1 MTDTSEPLSVGGFH
15 GADERIVTD
24 DLGGSSVDYVREVVE
39 LDRKE
44 AMRLLASVDYGRVV
58 FTQRALPAIRPVN
71 HLVDGD
77 RVIVRSRLSSTVS
90 AVVGSGTNAGVVVAY
105 QADGLDPDRRLGW
118 SVVVTGLASTVTD
131 PKQRARYEQLLH
143 PWVSL
148 AMDTVIAI
156 DAEIVTGIRIVDGHP
171 PANDH
176 IGSPTRFTN
185 RCRRRTG

>member
-1 MTDTSEPLSVGGFH
+1 VDTSEPLSVRDST
-15 GADERIVTD
+15 APTTD
-24 DLGGSSVDYVREVVE
+24 DLGGSSVDYAREVVE
-39 LDRKE
+39 LDREE

-90 AVVGSGTNAGVVVAY
+90 TVVGSGTNFGVVVAY
-105 QADGLDPDRRLGW
+105 QADDLDPHRRLGW

-131 PKQRARYEQLLH
+131 PEQRARYEQLLQ

-156 DAEIVTGIRIVDGHP
+156 DAGIVTGIRIVDGHP
-171 PANDH
+171 A
-176 IGSPTRFTN
+176 RE
-185 RCRRRTG
+185 